1 MLNSTIFSVDDAAV
15 FSGPRDGSSLLA
27 PAADSE
33 ALSGQ
38 LAGFGSVTLIA
49 RFVIGAL

>member
-1 MLNSTIFSVDDAAV
+1 MLYTTILSVNDAAV

-33 ALSGQ
+33 PLSGQ
-38 LAGFGSVTLIA
+38 LAGFHSVTLIA
-49 RFVIGAL
+49 RFVIGTL